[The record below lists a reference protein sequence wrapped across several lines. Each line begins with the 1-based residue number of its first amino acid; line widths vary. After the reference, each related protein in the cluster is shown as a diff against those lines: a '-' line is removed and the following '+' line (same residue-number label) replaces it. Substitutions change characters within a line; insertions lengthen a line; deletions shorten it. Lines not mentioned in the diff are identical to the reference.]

1 MQLDKE
7 STILVTG
14 AGGFIGGH
22 LMAEL
27 IRSGHQSV
35 RGVDIKP
42 LEEWYQLPSQVEAIQ
57 SDLSLIDAANQAVSG
72 VRYVVNLAAD
82 MGGMGFIE
90 NNKALCMLT
99 VLINTN
105 LLQAARHGEVER
117 YFYSSS
123 ACVYAS
129 DIRPRPT

>member
-42 LEEWYQLPSQVEAIQ
+42 LESGTNCRLKWKQFN
-57 SDLSLIDAANQAVSG
+57 LIC
-72 VRYVVNLAAD
+72 RL
-82 MGGMGFIE
+82 
-90 NNKALCMLT
+90 LT
-99 VLINTN
+99 
-105 LLQAARHGEVER
+105 LQ
-117 YFYSSS
+117 
-123 ACVYAS
+123 
-129 DIRPRPT
+129 IRPLVEFATW